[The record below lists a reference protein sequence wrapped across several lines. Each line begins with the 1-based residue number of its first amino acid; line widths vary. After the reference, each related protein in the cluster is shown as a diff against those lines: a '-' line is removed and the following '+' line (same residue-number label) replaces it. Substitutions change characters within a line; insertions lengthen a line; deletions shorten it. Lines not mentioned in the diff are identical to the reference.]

1 MEYLRDIGSFQ
12 DGGLQDNF
20 AANIARRISRRI
32 WPTKHGVARLIS
44 MGTGISDNSCN
55 RSPHYRHV
63 FRDSFLRRGF
73 DALMSNLDTQSK
85 WLQMIDQL
93 DDQVKP
99 DYIRLNVPL
108 KDIPCTID
116 NADAMDDYRNLVT
129 LQPGSARMARKAATA
144 LLVARFFFVLDR
156 LPEEIPTGT
165 HCWYQGS
172 IHCKG
177 PTKPILEALN
187 KLHPDGLEFITDR
200 GTLGGFRGLED
211 ICPSCQRY
219 RKPVSILVHHPN
231 ETLDIHMRINRH
243 EQWRISGFPR
253 SMSSFAAGLH
263 HPFGRPDHGQPA
275 AAPCPNCDNEA
286 ASLRSATRKLHI
298 SFILAYFGVT
308 GFFNLFG
315 VHTFAEAGTRAA
327 YLSLINLFPLYFS
340 GGREFGAHLVGT
352 ALKTYALIHRLTGIM
367 AVLQAVI
374 HVTVICRS
382 TALRLSD
389 KSHFYGFLGACM
401 FLSLLILPAI
411 KGRFY
416 EIFLSTHLACAAVAL
431 YALWNHTAASR
442 GHLWVCVSTLTVTS
456 SFHAMR
462 LLFRNFVLG
471 KRSVRMV
478 AKPYGVDI
486 MSVTLQLPRP
496 WTVRAGE
503 RINLGVP
510 SLGLFYLLQAHP
522 FSITWW
528 EDNVEGEAESISL
541 MFRAR
546 NGFTRKLLQ
555 HVEPDREY
563 WAWIDGPFGPSS
575 VHNCGPAKEVGDY
588 GYILMITSGIGIAAQ
603 LPYIKELLQSHRKAE
618 IRTRRISLVWELDRS
633 SDWESARD
641 WLQQLVKED
650 DGYMLKV
657 TIYDPMAVHPTKAP
671 LKLGDHGL
679 ITGYSG
685 KADWDQLLQSE
696 LKSRAGKLLVT
707 GKVPRRFLLP
717 FCGHLH
723 PLYYLEPSTVR
734 QPIDFTAKQRN
745 SFCMSSYPHQINSAS
760 MALKDNR
767 VIKESHNE
775 KRSSW
780 RLMCRQRLA
789 DHIAETLGV
798 RVSSS
803 DIRLK
808 TEEDTPYAWHID
820 DPSLQPLFEKQL
832 SKHST
837 GVYMHLCAELGRS
850 FWAILPESQLNN
862 SLPPSSVKQVTVL
875 KDENAA
881 LLEELEK
888 FRRRTEE
895 EEQLRKA
902 LEEEVAT
909 LKVLIDDSIATIKA
923 SGEEIERWKSTAEY
937 YQTSCFR
944 CSDTLDQVITVLQD
958 CKSGIPGVTTVHQ
971 EVGQSQ

>member
-1 MEYLRDIGSFQ
+1 GLIVLGINGMGWDVPTCSQVFDRLARRVFRERRQPVISWLLRLIIGRDSILGDIPRWLSWLLHDSCYDTRVFDTCLREAFHGERRIFSAISQGPESHSQSKFGVVAASIAKETRAESAEEEPPLWKVATAAAPLLVAQSFFPSPLSSSSLRPTRRQSMEYLRGIGSFQ

-32 WPTKHGVARLIS
+32 WPMKHGVARLIS

-129 LQPGSARMARKAATA
+129 VQPGSARMARKAATA

-200 GTLGGFRGLED
+200 GTLGGFRGLEE

-253 SMSSFAAGLH
+253 SMSSFAAELH

-374 HVTVICRS
+374 HVTIICRS
-382 TALRLSD
+382 TTLRLSD

-478 AKPYGVDI
+478 AKPYGADI

-603 LPYIKELLQSHRKAE
+603 LPYIKELLQNHRKAE
-618 IRTRRISLVWELDRS
+618 VRIRKISLVWELDRS

-657 TIYDPMAVHPTKAP
+657 TIYDPMAIHPTETP
-671 LKLGDHGL
+671 LKLGDHEL

-685 KADWDQLLQSE
+685 RANWSQLLKSE
-696 LKSRAGKLLVT
+696 LESRTGKLLVT
-707 GKVPRRFLLP
+707 GKVPQRFLLP
-717 FCGHLH
+717 LCGHLH
-723 PLYYLEPSTVR
+723 PLYYLGPSTVR
-734 QPIDFTAKQRN
+734 QPRDSTAK
-745 SFCMSSYPHQINSAS
+745 
-760 MALKDNR
+760 
-767 VIKESHNE
+767 
-775 KRSSW
+775 
-780 RLMCRQRLA
+780 
-789 DHIAETLGV
+789 
-798 RVSSS
+798 
-803 DIRLK
+803 
-808 TEEDTPYAWHID
+808 
-820 DPSLQPLFEKQL
+820 
-832 SKHST
+832 
-837 GVYMHLCAELGRS
+837 
-850 FWAILPESQLNN
+850 
-862 SLPPSSVKQVTVL
+862 
-875 KDENAA
+875 
-881 LLEELEK
+881 
-888 FRRRTEE
+888 
-895 EEQLRKA
+895 
-902 LEEEVAT
+902 
-909 LKVLIDDSIATIKA
+909 
-923 SGEEIERWKSTAEY
+923 
-937 YQTSCFR
+937 
-944 CSDTLDQVITVLQD
+944 
-958 CKSGIPGVTTVHQ
+958 
-971 EVGQSQ
+971 